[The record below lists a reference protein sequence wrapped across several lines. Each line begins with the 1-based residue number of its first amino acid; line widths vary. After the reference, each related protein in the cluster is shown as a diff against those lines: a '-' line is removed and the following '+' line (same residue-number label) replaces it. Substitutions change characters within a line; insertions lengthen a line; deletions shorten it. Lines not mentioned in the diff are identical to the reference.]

1 MAVQMQFIQMQF
13 IQMLFVEVYLSQD
26 DLTKVASMND
36 SEKSIWLF
44 EESF

>member
-1 MAVQMQFIQMQF
+1 MAVQMHF
-13 IQMLFVEVYLSQD
+13 IQMLFVEGYLSQD
-26 DLTKVASMND
+26 DLAKVATMND